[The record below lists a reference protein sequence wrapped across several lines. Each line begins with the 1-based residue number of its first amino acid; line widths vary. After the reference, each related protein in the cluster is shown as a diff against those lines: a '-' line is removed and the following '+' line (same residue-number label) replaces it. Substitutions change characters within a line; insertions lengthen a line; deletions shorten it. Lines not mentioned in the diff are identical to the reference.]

1 MLNYLDQD
9 AKLIRDCL
17 PTDTDVP
24 DNSTQLFRL
33 YAVLLRSKGTETL
46 AEDVHDAWS
55 VWMLGIDPEHDS
67 IRPYA
72 ELDVD
77 TKTEDS
83 PFLAAIRRA
92 AQLRADRA

>member
-17 PTDTDVP
+17 PTGTEVP
-24 DNSTQLFRL
+24 DDSTQLFRL

-55 VWMLGIDPEHDS
+55 AWMLGIDPEHGS

-72 ELDVD
+72 ELDAD

-92 AQLRADRA
+92 AQLRAD